1 MAIRTVGT
9 VAATTLQGLL
19 FNTDDLATGLS
30 QTGVALMAAITAAI
44 KNDLST
50 GPVQGE
56 SFSRNGMLYVPN
68 RGVLRARP
76 GDVVAV
82 DTQTGWPILISA
94 AAFAGGA
101 WSTVAPT

>member
-19 FNTDDLATGLS
+19 FNTDELATGLS
-30 QTGVALMAAITAAI
+30 QSGQALMATLMQLI
-44 KNDLST
+44 KQDQNQ
-50 GPVQGE
+50 GPALGE
-56 SFSRNGMLYVPN
+56 GFSRSGLLFVPN
-68 RGVLRARP
+68 RGYLRAIP

-82 DTQTGWPILISA
+82 DTQTGWPILISGKA
-94 AAFAGGA
+94 LAGGA